1 MRIRALFALSAMVLA
16 AVPALGAPPAAR
28 EVWLPP
34 AVEDGAAR
42 QLAARMGEIGFGGL
56 DEAQALDGARQT
68 VDAMATQIE
77 TMGEEGVLE
86 NAPTFP
92 GLELPRAG
100 QRHLDAMAGYQMC
113 NVVLFLQHAER
124 DQRDENSR
132 VTAVVGLTSIM
143 LAVVSLRHPFLA
155 EGHEQAE
162 IEAFLTGPAMNPPFE
177 RIQQDPTVR
186 EAVEDQCTP
195 ALLALLAFMNE

>member
-1 MRIRALFALSAMVLA
+1 
-16 AVPALGAPPAAR
+16 
-28 EVWLPP
+28 LPP

-42 QLAARMGEIGFGGL
+42 QLATRLDEAGFGGS
-56 DEAQALDGARQT
+56 DEAQSLDRARQI
-68 VDAMATQIE
+68 VDGVATQIE

-92 GLELPRAG
+92 ELELPSAS

-132 VTAVVGLTSIM
+132 VTAAVGLTSIM

-177 RIQQDPTVR
+177 RIQQDPAVR

>member
-1 MRIRALFALSAMVLA
+1 MRIRALFALSAMVLV
-16 AVPALGAPPAAR
+16 AVPVRGTAPPAR
-28 EVWLPP
+28 EAWLPP
-34 AVEDGAAR
+34 AVQDGAAS
-42 QLAARMGEIGFGGL
+42 QLAARMDEAGFGGA
-56 DEAQALDGARQT
+56 DEAQILKGARQT
-68 VDAMATQIE
+68 VDAIATQIE

-92 GLELPRAG
+92 GLELPSAG

-124 DQRDENSR
+124 DQRDENAR
-132 VTAVVGLTSIM
+132 VTAAMGLTSFT

-162 IEAFLTGPAMNPPFE
+162 IEAFLTSPAMNPASE
-177 RIQQDPTVR
+177 RIQQDPAVR
-186 EAVEDQCTP
+186 EAVEGRCTP